1 MSSNLEK
8 EIEANIKK
16 ELSLL
21 LSESRSLNACLQLL
35 PSPRVKR
42 AMNTLRQVQPL
53 LVDLGKTP
61 KGKQKTLFDAT
72 MYLFGIE
79 TSTNLIA
86 DILIIMLAAQGQFLH
101 IEPDD
106 KYRFIR
112 HATTIEDLESPTI
125 TLAMK
130 LSFLK
135 KSGFTCFQKYIDKN
149 LRNKIAHFDFEIDA
163 NGDFFLFQL
172 KKGIIEKKKVDVMKK
187 LDTLLLFNSITMHQI
202 KLAIYKT
209 KKQAG

>member
-1 MSSNLEK
+1 MSPNLEK
-8 EIEANIKK
+8 EIEADVKQQ
-16 ELSLL
+16 LSAL
-21 LSESRSLNACLQLL
+21 LSESGALNACLQLL

-42 AMNTLRQVQPL
+42 ALNTLRQVQPL
-53 LVDLGKTP
+53 LVDFGKTP
-61 KGKQKTLFDAT
+61 HSKQKTFYDAA
-72 MYLFGIE
+72 MYLFSVE

-86 DILIIMLAAQGQFLH
+86 DILVMMLAAQGQFLH

-112 HATTIEDLESPTI
+112 HATTIEDLESSSV

-135 KSGFTCFQKYIDKN
+135 KSGLTCFQKYVDKN

-163 NGDFFLFQL
+163 NGDFFLYQL
-172 KKGIIEKKKVDVMKK
+172 KEGIIDKKKVDVMQK
-187 LDTLLLFNSITMHQI
+187 LDTLLLFNSTTMHQI
-202 KLAIYKT
+202 KLAVDKT
-209 KKQAG
+209 RKS